1 MEDPRSYVYDLMIEG
16 IYTPTDIAIMCLK
29 YMSEADVI
37 DMMEANEISPEF
49 IGCEV

>member
-29 YMSEADVI
+29 YMSEDDVL
-37 DMMEANEISPEF
+37 DMIEANELTE
-49 IGCEV
+49 EV